1 MWSAP
6 ETELEAASEVGSLVD
21 IKIRERNVNKH
32 DVILVNEDHE
42 MSWLLTVSTR
52 RNDITC

>member
-32 DVILVNEDHE
+32 DVGIVIGEAIF
-42 MSWLLTVSTR
+42 MR
-52 RNDITC
+52 KGK